1 MKAERH
7 STRTRRPIDGRYTW
21 KSCALLGL
29 FFILPVAPITLDYG
43 GFERGLYTDCD
54 AMERGRFNLFFF
66 REKEKKIKAIL
77 SRFFFFVLLSACC
90 NSQQPAFDLDCL
102 LPLFLFFLSGGDW

>member
-1 MKAERH
+1 M
-7 STRTRRPIDGRYTW
+7 PFWGF
-21 KSCALLGL
+21 

-77 SRFFFFVLLSACC
+77 SRFFFRFVERVL
-90 NSQQPAFDLDCL
+90 QQSTAGL
-102 LPLFLFFLSGGDW
+102 